1 MPPSSTAARLGPIAL
16 QDGISRS
23 NALTFLYA
31 AFIGI
36 TLNTFVNFFQPY
48 VLTEQLGIP
57 ESQQGKM
64 SGDLVFYAEM
74 MLLFACALAGNFA
87 DRFGRRLT
95 FSCGFL
101 MLSVCFALYGFVE
114 QYSHLLLLRMMFA
127 FGVGFINVMVST
139 VQADYPRE
147 ESRGKLVGISG
158 FAIGLGAMFL
168 VFVLAP
174 MPSKFLP
181 FTDALWAGRYTA
193 LTVAAIAAL
202 SALVAAWG
210 LAGDRKT
217 GIHAANTGILES
229 LHHSLQAARENPRIA
244 LAFACAFV
252 ARGDL
257 IVVGVFFTLW
267 LTQEG
272 IANGLSS
279 ADAIK
284 QAGLFFGLIQGI
296 SLLWAPVAGYLNDR
310 VDRVTAT
317 AAGLG
322 LAAIG
327 YGSLGLITDPLGP
340 WMYVCAVLLGIGQ
353 MSVMLTSQT
362 LIGQEAPAERRGAL
376 MGAFSISG
384 ALGIM
389 FVTKVGGWL
398 FDSWKSGPFVIVAAA
413 NILLLCVALY
423 MRKPGKHG
431 DQ

>member
-1 MPPSSTAARLGPIAL
+1 MAQPSTTARLGPIVL

-48 VLTEQLGIP
+48 VLTEQLGVP
-57 ESQQGKM
+57 EAQQGKM

-74 MLLFACALAGNFA
+74 MLLFACALAGTCA

-95 FSCGFL
+95 FTCGFL
-101 MLSVCFALYGFVE
+101 MLSVCFALYGFVD
-114 QYSHLLLLRMMFA
+114 QYSSLLILRMAFA
-127 FGVGFINVMVST
+127 FGVGFINVMVTT

-174 MPSKFLP
+174 LPSKFLP

-193 LTVAAIAAL
+193 LIAAAIAAL
-202 SALVAAWG
+202 SALVVAWG
-210 LAGDRKT
+210 LAGDRKS
-217 GIHAANTGILES
+217 GRHVPKLGILES
-229 LHHSLQAARENPRIA
+229 LRHSIKAAQENPRIA

-257 IVVGVFFTLW
+257 IVIGVFFTLW

-284 QAGLFFGLIQGI
+284 QAALFFGLIQGV
-296 SLLWAPVAGYLNDR
+296 SLLWAPIAGYLNDLL
-310 VDRVTAT
+310 DRVTAT

-362 LIGQEAPAERRGAL
+362 LIGQEAPADQRGAV

-398 FDSWKSGPFVIVAAA
+398 FDSWKSGPFVIVAVI
-413 NILLLCVALY
+413 NVLLLCVALR
-423 MRKPGKHG
+423 MRQRSNNP
-431 DQ
+431 